1 MAEKEKRAM
10 KPLTPYLFFAGNARE
25 AMEFYKD
32 CFDGK
37 LEVMTYADAPE
48 DAYPEGKKPPQKAMD
63 KVMHA
68 CLTTGDLIL
77 MASDNP
83 VGAPMAGDNISIS
96 IQPKDIPET
105 ERLFKAL
112 SAGGEVTMPLAD
124 TFWGAHFGMLK
135 DKYGFHWML
144 NCPREK

>member
-25 AMEFYKD
+25 AMDFYKD
-32 CFDGK
+32 CFGGA

-48 DAYPEGKKPPQKAMD
+48 DACPGGTKPTDETRD

-83 VGAPMAGDNISIS
+83 MGAPMAGDNISIS

-105 ERLFKAL
+105 ERLFNAL
-112 SAGGEVTMPLAD
+112 SEGGEVTMPLAD

-135 DKYGFHWML
+135 DKFGFHWML
-144 NCPREK
+144 NCPLEK